1 MLCMRLTS
9 DLKTNTKLKVRRQKK
24 LLPENGNEKKARV
37 AALISDKIEFKIKN
51 VTRDKGHCLII
62 KRQIQEDITIV
73 SIYAPNVGAPQL
85 IRQLLTAIKGEI
97 DCNTVMVGDF
107 NTQITDHPD
116 RKLIKKHRP

>member
-51 VTRDKGHCLII
+51 VTRDKIHH
-62 KRQIQEDITIV
+62 KM
-73 SIYAPNVGAPQL
+73 
-85 IRQLLTAIKGEI
+85 IKGVNPIRGYNNCKYISTKIEASKY
-97 DCNTVMVGDF
+97 MKEF
-107 NTQITDHPD
+107 
-116 RKLIKKHRP
+116 